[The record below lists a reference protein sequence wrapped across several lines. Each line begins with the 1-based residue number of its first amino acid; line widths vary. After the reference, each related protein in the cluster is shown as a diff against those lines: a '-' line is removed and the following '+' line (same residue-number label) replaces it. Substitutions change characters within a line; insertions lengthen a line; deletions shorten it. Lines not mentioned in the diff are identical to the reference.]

1 MIINISIFVSTFA
14 FVGRFPIAPGT
25 MGSFVAVLVA
35 WPILIKYG
43 VLGLATATVIIF
55 IVGVWAVDIYQTHT
69 GSHDGSEI
77 VIDEVAGQ
85 WLVLLVSSLDIVHL
99 GLGFLLFRLFD
110 IWKPWPVCWVDSN
123 LKGGLGVMADDIL
136 AGVYALMCLWALQQ
150 AGI

>member
-1 MIINISIFVSTFA
+1 M
-14 FVGRFPIAPGT
+14 
-25 MGSFVAVLVA
+25 
-35 WPILIKYG
+35 
-43 VLGLATATVIIF
+43 
-55 IVGVWAVDIYQTHT
+55 DIYQIHT
-69 GSHDGSEI
+69 GGHDGSEI

-123 LKGGLGVMADDIL
+123 LKGGFGVMADDIL
-136 AGVYALMCLWALQQ
+136 AGVYALICLWALQQ